1 MTLYDHSIYES
12 PTAKMDNNPSKPV
25 KRDPEATRRRILEA
39 ATDQFSKYGLAGA
52 RVDAI
57 SEVAGSNERMLYYY
71 FGSKELLYVAVLE
84 SMYKAFA
91 QKESSLDLTCLEP
104 RDAIATLAR
113 SIWTYLWD
121 SPQWLNLIN
130 NENLHQGR
138 YLKSFEKLTEAISPV
153 VEVLKSILQRG
164 ADAGQFQRGVDPL
177 DFYVTLI
184 GMGYYIASNR
194 FSLNAFTGGD
204 YVQPSNRERIT
215 TMHVEMLLAYLCV
228 PATEQRSEST

>member
-1 MTLYDHSIYES
+1 
-12 PTAKMDNNPSKPV
+12 MDSNPSKPV
-25 KRDPEATRRRILEA
+25 KRDPEGTRRRILEA
-39 ATDQFSKYGLAGA
+39 ATDQFSKFGLAGA

-57 SEVAGSNERMLYYY
+57 SELAGSNERMLYYY

-84 SMYKAFA
+84 SMYKGFA
-91 QKESSLDLTCLEP
+91 QKESSLDLTGLEP
-104 RDAIATLAR
+104 SEAIAALAQ

-138 YLKSFEKLTEAISPV
+138 YLKEFEKLDEAILPV
-153 VEVLKSILQRG
+153 VEVIKAILERG
-164 ADAGQFQRGVDPL
+164 ADAGQFRKGVDPL

-194 FSLNAFTGGD
+194 FTLNAFTGRD
-204 YVQPSNRERIT
+204 YVNVENRERISA
-215 TMHVEMLLAYLCV
+215 MHVEMLLGFLRPPVGA
-228 PATEQRSEST
+228 